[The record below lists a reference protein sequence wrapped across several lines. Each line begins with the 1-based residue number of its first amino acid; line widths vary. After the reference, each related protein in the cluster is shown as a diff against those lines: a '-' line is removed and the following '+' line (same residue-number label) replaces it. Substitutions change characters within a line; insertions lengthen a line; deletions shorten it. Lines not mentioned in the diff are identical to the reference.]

1 MTLFDYLVIG
11 FGLLFT
17 GTAMRLIG
25 GLGPALHPE
34 RRYWVHALLTF
45 LTLLAVA
52 VSFWNFWGLKEVNWS
67 LPIFLLVLLIPG
79 LWYYCSCV
87 LIPENPNEIND
98 WQAYYYSVRVRFY
111 LGLAGLTLV
120 IIITSFLVLELP
132 LGHPARIGQVVI
144 LAISVMGALSANPR
158 VHMGLVI
165 AMCVIV
171 IVASI
176 TIASQPAWLI
186 E

>member
-52 VSFWNFWGLKEVNWS
+52 VSFWNFWGLRKQHETSTHREKTHISGTDGSYEEV
-67 LPIFLLVLLIPG
+67 
-79 LWYYCSCV
+79 
-87 LIPENPNEIND
+87 D
-98 WQAYYYSVRVRFY
+98 
-111 LGLAGLTLV
+111 
-120 IIITSFLVLELP
+120 
-132 LGHPARIGQVVI
+132 
-144 LAISVMGALSANPR
+144 
-158 VHMGLVI
+158 
-165 AMCVIV
+165 
-171 IVASI
+171 
-176 TIASQPAWLI
+176 
-186 E
+186 